1 MTRAIGETAPNCV
14 FVLDT
19 DRMPQ
24 TPVHSAVARQM
35 LRAKTAAVFTC
46 HPSTIILKTAVPAL
60 LAAHTHRLKIDPGS
74 KTTGLAL
81 LDGATVVWAAELT
94 HRGQRI
100 RDALLSRRAM
110 RRNRRQRNTRYRQ
123 PRFDNRTRP
132 DGWLPPSLTSR
143 VAHVMTWVERLA
155 RLCRITSLSQELVRF
170 DMQRM
175 QHAESAGVEY
185 QHGELAG
192 YEVREYLLEKWHRTC
207 AYCHK
212 TGVPLQVEHVIPKA
226 RGGSDRVSNLT
237 LACGPCNQQKST
249 QTAAEFGFPAV
260 QAQGKLPLKDAAAV
274 NTTRWALYRALQT
287 TGLPVETGT
296 GGRTKYN
303 RSRLGIAKSHWGDAA
318 CVGASTPDTLC
329 VRGIQRLG
337 IRAMGHGTRQM
348 CRTDA
353 HGFPKSHRARQKR
366 YFGMQTGDIVQAVV
380 PKGKYAGTWTSRVVV
395 KASGWFDLVIYGKK
409 ASVHQ
414 KHCTRLWAAD
424 GYTYTLPAV
433 AGTAMSSP
441 R

>member
-1 MTRAIGETAPNCV
+1 
-14 FVLDT
+14 
-19 DRMPQ
+19 MPQ

-46 HPSTIILKTAVPAL
+46 HPFTIILKTAVPAL
-60 LAAHTHRLKIDPGS
+60 LAVHTHRLKIDPGS
-74 KTTGLAL
+74 TTTGLAL
-81 LDGATVVWAAELT
+81 LDGHKVVWAAELT

-100 RDALLSRRAM
+100 KDALLSRCAM
-110 RRNRRQRNTRYRQ
+110 RRNRRQRKTRYRQ

-170 DMQRM
+170 DTQLM
-175 QHAESAGVEY
+175 QHADIVGIAY
-185 QHGELAG
+185 QQGELAG
-192 YEVREYLLEKWHRTC
+192 YEAREYLLEKWHRTC
-207 AYCHK
+207 AYCHQ

-237 LACGPCNQQKST
+237 LACGPCNQQKGT

-296 GGRTKYN
+296 GGRTQYN
-303 RSRLGIAKSHWGDAA
+303 RTRLGIAKSHWGDAA
-318 CVGASTPDTLC
+318 CVGASTPETLH
-329 VRGIQRLG
+329 VAGIQPLG

-366 YFGMQTGDIVQAVV
+366 YFGMQTGDLVKAIV
-380 PKGKYAGTWTSRVVV
+380 PKGKYVGTWASRVVV
-395 KASGWFDLVIYGKK
+395 KASGWFDLVIHGKK
-409 ASVHQ
+409 ASVYH

-424 GYTYTLPAV
+424 GYSYTLPAG
-433 AGTAMSSP
+433 AGTAVSSP